1 MGPLT
6 NNSDSSDGW
15 FRLFARE
22 GRITRD
28 GSREILITMKRAM
41 LRKLKSIY
49 GSTLRRRVG
58 PKTMRICIAL
68 LSSILVVGAAGVAF
82 AMRVNLSTVG
92 SLELLLI
99 VLISLRWGRIPATIA
114 SVVAVFCLNYLFMPP
129 IFKLTVA
136 DPANWVAIVTFESTA
151 LLVGALSSKA
161 RINAAQANLQ
171 RQRTAKLYELS
182 RAILLLDWRTST
194 AGQLA
199 SLIREMV
206 RAESVDLWVVYDP
219 APSSTVH
226 EDRPSED
233 SAEQTYCQGID
244 SDDLDLGTSRRV
256 LRLGTTPI
264 GAMVLRGWDIDPL
277 LADAV
282 ASLAA
287 IAFERARSL
296 ENEKRAEA
304 SRNVEQLRSAVLDG
318 LAHAFKT
325 PLTAIQ
331 TASSGL
337 LAIGEMTDTQT
348 ELVSIIDG
356 EAGMLSKL
364 ATRLLQTAALEAK
377 QVRLRRSKFSAVD
390 LLESLVQTQEQTVRD
405 RIEVTAAS
413 SVIFVEADAELIRL
427 AILQLLDNAVKYSNV
442 DSKIQISVAQGEV
455 ETLIRVTNSGA
466 TIRAE
471 ERDRVFERFYRGAD
485 AARGPAGTG
494 LGLSIVKKIAEAHQG
509 RTWVE
514 CEENKTS
521 FVFALPNHKG
531 ANNG

>member
-1 MGPLT
+1 
-6 NNSDSSDGW
+6 
-15 FRLFARE
+15 
-22 GRITRD
+22 
-28 GSREILITMKRAM
+28 M
-41 LRKLKSIY
+41 LL
-49 GSTLRRRVG
+49 V
-58 PKTMRICIAL
+58 CIAL
-68 LSSILVVGAAGVAF
+68 LSAVLGVAAAGAAF
-82 AMRVNLSTVG
+82 AMRFNLSTAG

-99 VLISLRWGRIPATIA
+99 VLIALRWGRIPATIT
-114 SVVAVFCLNYLFMPP
+114 SIVAVFCLNYLFTAP

-136 DPANWVAIVTFESTA
+136 DPANWVSLLTFESTA
-151 LLVGALSSKA
+151 LLVGTLSSKA
-161 RINAAQANLQ
+161 RMNAAQADLQ

-182 RAILLLDWRTST
+182 RAILLLDWRRPT

-206 RAESVDLWVVYDP
+206 GVESVDLWVVYDS
-219 APSSTVH
+219 ARGLTAD
-226 EDRPSED
+226 EDRLPSG
-233 SAEQTYCQGID
+233 SAKQAYSEGRD
-244 SDDLDLGTSRRV
+244 GDDLDLGTSRRV

-304 SRNVEQLRSAVLDG
+304 SRNIEQLRGAVLDA

-337 LAIGEMTDTQT
+337 LAIGQMTETQT

-364 ATRLLQTAALEAK
+364 ASRLLQTAALEAK
-377 QVRLRRSKFSAVD
+377 QVRLRRSSFSAVE
-390 LLESLVQTQEQTVRD
+390 LLESLVQAQEQTVRD
-405 RIEVTAAS
+405 RVDVIAAPPT
-413 SVIFVEADAELIRL
+413 IIVEADAELIRL
-427 AILQLLDNAVKYSNV
+427 AVLQLIDNAVKYSRV
-442 DSKIQISVAQGEV
+442 DSRIQVSVVQGEV
-455 ETLIRVTNSGA
+455 ETLISVVNFGIA
-466 TIRAE
+466 IRAE
-471 ERDRVFERFYRGAD
+471 ERERVFERFYRGAD
-485 AARGPAGTG
+485 AVRGPAGTG

-514 CEENKTS
+514 CDGDKTT
-521 FVFALPNHKG
+521 FVIALPSHKG
-531 ANNG
+531 VSNG

>member
-1 MGPLT
+1 MRR
-6 NNSDSSDGW
+6 NFKN
-15 FRLFARE
+15 
-22 GRITRD
+22 
-28 GSREILITMKRAM
+28 M
-41 LRKLKSIY
+41 Y

-58 PKTMRICIAL
+58 PKTMRICIAV
-68 LSSILVVGAAGVAF
+68 LSAILVVGTAGVAF
-82 AMRVNLSTVG
+82 AMRFNLSTAG

-99 VLISLRWGRIPATIA
+99 VLIALRWGRIPATIA
-114 SVVAVFCLNYLFMPP
+114 SVAAVFCLNYLFMPP
-129 IFKLTVA
+129 IFKLTVTE
-136 DPANWVAIVTFESTA
+136 PENWVSLLTFESTA

-161 RINAAQANLQ
+161 RINAAQADLQ

-182 RAILLLDWRTST
+182 RAILLLDWRNST

-206 RAESVDLWVVYDP
+206 GVESVDLWVIYDP
-219 APSSTVH
+219 ARSSTDH
-226 EDRPSED
+226 DDLLSED
-233 SAEQTYCQGID
+233 SAERTYCEGRD

-264 GAMVLRGWDIDPL
+264 GAMVLRGWNIDSL

-304 SRNVEQLRSAVLDG
+304 SRNIEQLRTAVLDG

-337 LAIGEMTDTQT
+337 LAIGQMTETQT

-356 EAGMLSKL
+356 EAGMLNKL
-364 ATRLLQTAALEAK
+364 ASRLLQTAALEAK
-377 QVRLRRSKFSAVD
+377 QVRLSRSKFSAVA
-390 LLESLVQTQEQTVRD
+390 LIESLMQTQEQSVRS
-405 RIEVTAAS
+405 RIEVIAAS
-413 SVIFVEADAELIRL
+413 PAIFVEADAELIRL
-427 AILQLLDNAVKYSNV
+427 AVLQLVDNAVKYSTV
-442 DSKIQISVAQGEV
+442 GSRIKISVAQGDV
-455 ETLIRVTNSGA
+455 ETLITVVNSGV

-485 AARGPAGTG
+485 AVRGPAGTG

-514 CEENKTS
+514 CEGDTTS
-521 FVFALPNHKG
+521 FVFALPNHRG
-531 ANNG
+531 VSNG

>member
-1 MGPLT
+1 MAASG
-6 NNSDSSDGW
+6 
-15 FRLFARE
+15 
-22 GRITRD
+22 
-28 GSREILITMKRAM
+28 EILITMKRAM
-41 LRKLKSIY
+41 RRKLKNLH

-58 PKTMRICIAL
+58 PRTMRIYIAL
-68 LSSILVVGAAGVAF
+68 LSAVLVVGAAGVAF
-82 AMRVNLSTVG
+82 AVRFNLSTAG

-99 VLISLRWGRIPATIA
+99 VLIALRWGRIPATIA

-136 DPANWVAIVTFESTA
+136 DPGNWVSLLTFESTA

-161 RINAAQANLQ
+161 RINAAQADLQ

-182 RAILLLDWRTST
+182 RAILLLDWRNST

-206 RAESVDLWVVYDP
+206 GVESVDLWVIYDP
-219 APSSTVH
+219 VRNSAAQ
-226 EDRPSED
+226 EDFQSED
-233 SAEQTYCQGID
+233 SSEQTYCEGRD
-244 SDDLDLGTSRRV
+244 SDDPDLGRSTRV

-287 IAFERARSL
+287 IAFERTRSL

-304 SRNVEQLRSAVLDG
+304 SRNIEQLRTAVLDG

-337 LAIGEMTDTQT
+337 LAIGQMTETQT

-364 ATRLLQTAALEAK
+364 ATRLLQTAALEAR
-377 QVRLRRSKFSAVD
+377 QVRLRRSKFSAVG
-390 LLESLVQTQEQTVRD
+390 LLESMVQSQEQAVRD
-405 RIEVTAAS
+405 RVDVIAAS
-413 SVIFVEADAELIRL
+413 PTIFVEADAELIRL
-427 AILQLLDNAVKYSNV
+427 AILQLLDNALKYSNV
-442 DSKIQISVAQGEV
+442 DTKIMIMVAQEEV
-455 ETLIRVTNSGA
+455 ETLIRVTNSGGA
-466 TIRAE
+466 IRAE
-471 ERDRVFERFYRGAD
+471 ERDRVFERFYRGVD
-485 AARGPAGTG
+485 AVRGPAGTG

-509 RTWVE
+509 RTWME
-514 CEENKTS
+514 CEGDKTS

-531 ANNG
+531 VSNG

>member
-1 MGPLT
+1 MAASG
-6 NNSDSSDGW
+6 
-15 FRLFARE
+15 
-22 GRITRD
+22 
-28 GSREILITMKRAM
+28 EILITMKRAM
-41 LRKLKSIY
+41 PRTFNNLY
-49 GSTLRRRVG
+49 GSIRRPMFG
-58 PKTMRICIAL
+58 PKTMRMCFAL
-68 LSSILVVGAAGVAF
+68 LSAVLVVGAAGVTF
-82 AMRVNLSTVG
+82 AMRLNLSTAG

-99 VLISLRWGRIPATIA
+99 VLIALRWGRIPATIA
-114 SVVAVFCLNYLFMPP
+114 SVVGVFCLNYLFMPP

-136 DPANWVAIVTFESTA
+136 DPGNWISLLTFESTA

-161 RINAAQANLQ
+161 RINAAQADLQ

-182 RAILLLDWRTST
+182 RAILLLDWRNST

-206 RAESVDLWVVYDP
+206 GVESVDLWVIYDP
-219 APSSTVH
+219 ARRSTEH
-226 EDRPSED
+226 QDPLSED
-233 SAEQTYCQGID
+233 SAEQTYCEGRD

-256 LRLGTTPI
+256 LRLGATPI

-304 SRNVEQLRSAVLDG
+304 SRNIEQLRTAVLDG

-337 LAIGEMTDTQT
+337 LAIGQMTETQT

-377 QVRLRRSKFSAVD
+377 QVRLSRSKFSAVA
-390 LLESLVQTQEQTVRD
+390 LLESLMQTQEQTIRD
-405 RIEVTAAS
+405 RIEVIAAS
-413 SVIFVEADAELIRL
+413 PTISVEADAELIRL
-427 AILQLLDNAVKYSNV
+427 AVLQLIDNAVKYSKV
-442 DSKIQISVAQGEV
+442 DSKIQVSVTQGEL
-455 ETLIRVTNSGA
+455 ETLIRVVNSGA
-466 TIRAE
+466 AIRAE

-485 AARGPAGTG
+485 AVRGPAGTG

-514 CEENKTS
+514 CEGDKTS
-521 FVFALPNHKG
+521 FVFALPNHRG
-531 ANNG
+531 VSNG

>member
-1 MGPLT
+1 MRRT
-6 NNSDSSDGW
+6 
-15 FRLFARE
+15 
-22 GRITRD
+22 
-28 GSREILITMKRAM
+28 
-41 LRKLKSIY
+41 LKNIY

-58 PKTMRICIAL
+58 PKTMRVCIAL
-68 LSSILVVGAAGVAF
+68 LSAVLVVGAAGVAF
-82 AMRVNLSTVG
+82 AMRFNLSTAG

-99 VLISLRWGRIPATIA
+99 VLIALRWGRIPATIA
-114 SVVAVFCLNYLFMPP
+114 SVVSVFCLNYLFMPP
-129 IFKLTVA
+129 IFRLTVA
-136 DPANWVAIVTFESTA
+136 DPGNWVSLLTFESTA

-161 RINAAQANLQ
+161 RINAAQADLQ

-182 RAILLLDWRTST
+182 RAILLLDWGSSTS
-194 AGQLA
+194 GQLD

-206 RAESVDLWVVYDP
+206 GVESVDLWVIYDSTR
-219 APSSTVH
+219 SSTGH
-226 EDRPSED
+226 QDLLSKD
-233 SAEQTYCQGID
+233 SAEQTYCEGRD
-244 SDDLDLGTSRRV
+244 SDDIDAGISRRI

-264 GAMVLRGWDIDPL
+264 GAMVLRGWEIDPL

-304 SRNVEQLRSAVLDG
+304 SRNVEQLRTAVLDG

-337 LAIGEMTDTQT
+337 LAIGQMTDTQT

-364 ATRLLQTAALEAK
+364 ATRLLKTAALEAK
-377 QVRLRRSKFSAVD
+377 QVRLIRSKFSAVE
-390 LLESLVQTQEQTVRD
+390 LLESLIQTQEQSVRD
-405 RIEVTAAS
+405 RIEVIAAS
-413 SVIFVEADAELIRL
+413 PVIFVEADAELIRL
-427 AILQLLDNAVKYSNV
+427 AVLQLVDNAVKYSKV
-442 DSKIQISVAQGEV
+442 DSKIQVSVTQGEV
-455 ETLIRVTNSGA
+455 ETLISVVNSGTA
-466 TIRAE
+466 IRAE

-485 AARGPAGTG
+485 AVRGPAGTG

-514 CEENKTS
+514 CEGDKTS
-521 FVFALPNHKG
+521 FVFALPNHRG
-531 ANNG
+531 VSNG